1 MCTDLNV
8 NKPKIERTVVKHRKL
23 HLINQDMFSKDL
35 QSLVDSCYNVAELDL
50 VDYYNAELVRLIDI
64 HAPLVEKTI
73 TKRNRPKWFNEES
86 LELKRRVRRQ

>member
-8 NKPKIERTVVKHRKL
+8 EKPGIERAVVRFRKL
-23 HLINQDMFSKDL
+23 HLINHDMFSKDL
-35 QSLVDSCYNVAELDL
+35 QSVVDRSYNVVESDL

-73 TKRNRPKWFNEES
+73 TKRNRPKWIY
-86 LELKRRVRRQ
+86 

>member
-8 NKPKIERTVVKHRKL
+8 DKPRIERTVVRFRKL
-23 HLINQDMFSKDL
+23 HLINHDMISKDL
-35 QSLVDSCYNVAELDL
+35 QSVVDRSYNVVESDL

-73 TKRNRPKWFNEES
+73 TERNRPKWFTEES
-86 LELKRRVRRQ
+86 LEHKKKVRR